1 MDDFV
6 HFHLR
11 LNRSTFYF
19 SPPPSTSKRLPL
31 FLQVENER
39 KRNVRPRTWRKIT
52 NCPSDKKREESKKDR
67 CNAIDTSQCTLGH
80 THTHTH
86 GIVFIDINAKRRKG
100 GGGFGLFRGRI
111 EKFNRRARS
120 DALVMHR
127 SGANLLSARCE
138 REMDERKGHGAPSSS
153 NYQAFI
159 PWKTSSLPL
168 FLSFAYC
175 HRWPFFRSSIYG
187 VIKKLECPRIDRL
200 LCLPERSRGRDDA
213 SVFSDTLICPGGRV
227 FLMIRR

>member
-1 MDDFV
+1 MQRDWHESV
-6 HFHLR
+6 HVG
-11 LNRSTFYF
+11 T
-19 SPPPSTSKRLPL
+19 
-31 FLQVENER
+31 
-39 KRNVRPRTWRKIT
+39 
-52 NCPSDKKREESKKDR
+52 
-67 CNAIDTSQCTLGH
+67 H

-127 SGANLLSARCE
+127 SGTNLLSARCE
-138 REMDERKGHGAPSSS
+138 REMDERKGRGDSSSS